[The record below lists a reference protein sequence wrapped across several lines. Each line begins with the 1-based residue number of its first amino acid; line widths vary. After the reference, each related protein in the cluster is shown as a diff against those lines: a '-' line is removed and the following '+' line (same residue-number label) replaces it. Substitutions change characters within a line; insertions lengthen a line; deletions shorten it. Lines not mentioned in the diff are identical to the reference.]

1 MLRYHRVTNKKKQRE
16 IAPILGVD
24 RTTYVGYEKL
34 EEVRLTSEQ
43 AENVAKLYG
52 ITVPQLQ
59 QKVEDV
65 PRGAKDGVIPIHHE
79 VWGELQEN
87 NRTYKEFLLAY
98 RHSFE
103 KLLDTVDRTM
113 DNLSKPGGGQN
124 HHESLP
130 LK

>member
-1 MLRYHRVTNKKKQRE
+1 MLRYHRVTNKRKQRE

-34 EEVRLTSEQ
+34 EEVKLTVEQ

-52 ITVPQLQ
+52 ITVPELQ
-59 QKVEDV
+59 QKVEKV
-65 PRGAKDGVIPIHHE
+65 QHVAKDGVIPIHRE
-79 VWGELQEN
+79 VWSELQEN
-87 NRTYKEFLLAY
+87 NKIYKEFLLAY

-113 DNLSKPGGGQN
+113 DNLSKPV
-124 HHESLP
+124 
-130 LK
+130 